1 MENIRK
7 VLIFLSF
14 CFFGCCYSVASDV
27 GVLVSGRNNVLVS
40 VKNNKKYILLPI
52 DEGAPKS
59 EISLLADGKCVDKFT
74 ARLSNIRIDYYTPVD
89 VSAYKDASILLN
101 IVNPENVNFADYICW
116 GKIKVSDTFDSSNKE
131 AFRPAYHHTPA
142 YGWMNDPNGMFY
154 DAKKGLWHLYY
165 QYNPYDSKWGNM
177 TWGHSVSKDLV
188 KWEARPAAI
197 KPDALGMIFSGSC
210 VLDTMNT
217 AGYGKDAVIAFY
229 TSAAASQMQSM
240 AYSTDGGET
249 FTPYEG
255 NPVIT
260 DPAADFRDPKVFYN
274 SARGVWTMVLACGQE
289 IKFYSSANLKDWS
302 FDSSF
307 GTGVGCHNGVWECPD
322 LFLLPVKGT
331 KQYKWVLVVN
341 INPGGPFGGSA
352 TQYFIGDYDG
362 VKFTS
367 DQKEAKWMDYGK
379 DHYATVSFYNAPE
392 KRCVV
397 MAWMSNWQYAE
408 ILPTKQFR
416 SQNSVARDL
425 GLFKDANG
433 EIWLSVLP
441 SKENN
446 ALYGAQVLNTVLSS
460 AKGGSETAITAGPS
474 VFNISLDMKK
484 GSDVS
489 LTFANA
495 DGETAVIK
503 YNSATSE
510 VSFAREQYKAKVSNE
525 FPAETKAVLV
535 KTKGSN
541 PNKLNLTLFVD
552 NCSMEL
558 FDSEGRMAMTNLVFP
573 KGGFSSVKVAS
584 EKGSAKVAIKQN
596 QINQ

>member
-1 MENIRK
+1 MNIARK

-14 CFFGCCYSVASDV
+14 CFFGCFSIASEIS
-27 GVLVSGRNNVLVS
+27 VLVSGRNNVLVRIE
-40 VKNNKKYILLPI
+40 NNKKYILLPI
-52 DEGAPKS
+52 DEEAPKS
-59 EISLLADGKCVDKFT
+59 EISLLADGRCVEKFT
-74 ARLSNIRIDYYTPVD
+74 ARLSNIRVDYYTPVD
-89 VSAYKDASILLN
+89 VSAYKDSKLLLN

-116 GKIKVSDTFDSSNKE
+116 RKIEVSDTFDASNKE
-131 AFRPAYHHTPA
+131 VFRPAYHHTPA
-142 YGWMNDPNGMFY
+142 YGWMNDPNGMFF
-154 DAKKGLWHLYY
+154 DAKSGMWHLYY

-177 TWGHSVSKDLV
+177 SWGHSVSKDLV
-188 KWEARPAAI
+188 RWDARPVAV

-217 AGYGKDAVIAFY
+217 AGYGKDAVVAFY
-229 TSAAASQMQSM
+229 TSADASQMQSM
-240 AYSTDGGET
+240 AYSIDGGET

-274 SARGVWTMVLACGQE
+274 SKRGVWTMVLACGQE
-289 IKFYSSANLKDWS
+289 VKFYSSKNLKDWS

-307 GTGVGCHNGVWECPD
+307 GTGYGCHDGVWECPD
-322 LFLLPVKGT
+322 IFCLPVKDT
-331 KQYKWVLVVN
+331 KQSKWVLVVN

-352 TQYFIGDYDG
+352 TQYFVGEYDG
-362 VKFTS
+362 VNFTS
-367 DQKEAKWMDYGK
+367 DHKQAKWMDYGK

-392 KRCVV
+392 NRCVV

-416 SQNSVARDL
+416 SQNSIARDL
-425 GLFKDANG
+425 ALFKDASG

-441 SKENN
+441 SKENK
-446 ALYGAQVLNTVLSS
+446 ALYGDQILNKVLSS
-460 AKGGSETAITAGPS
+460 VKGGGETAITAGPS
-474 VFNISLDMKK
+474 VFDITLDMKK

-489 LTFANA
+489 LVFTNSA
-495 DGETAVIK
+495 GETAIIK

-510 VSFAREQYKAKVSNE
+510 VSFVRGNYAAKAGSE
-525 FPAETKAVLV
+525 FPSETKAVIV

-541 PNKLNLTLFVD
+541 QNKINLTLFVD

-558 FDSEGRMAMTNLVFP
+558 FDSEGRMAMTNLIFP
-573 KGGFSSVKVAS
+573 NGGFNSVKVIS
-584 EKGSAKVAIKQN
+584 EKGSAKIAIKQYK
-596 QINQ
+596 INQ